1 MRIRYVGHGS
11 FSLKYNKQVC
21 VSCNHVTQLQLELV
35 AEARGCD
42 LCPSPSAVTEVRA
55 VRAAEFRC
63 VIFPFADTLHRYK
76 QTLSERAFMSQTEMQ
91 TAILQTSAWFT
102 ISDVIGRTTVCKGLM
117 SQPCSPFTA
126 RLHTAESYCPSHR
139 WNYRQ
144 VCWLL
149 FLSQYWSER
158 SWTRVSED

>member
-76 QTLSERAFMSQTEMQ
+76 QTLSERASVHVSDGD
-91 TAILQTSAWFT
+91 ANGNFT
-102 ISDVIGRTTVCKGLM
+102 DFCLIFH
-117 SQPCSPFTA
+117 Q
-126 RLHTAESYCPSHR
+126 
-139 WNYRQ
+139 
-144 VCWLL
+144 
-149 FLSQYWSER
+149 
-158 SWTRVSED
+158 